1 MKNKIRNLLV
11 SIEVGTEDIVVFEIS
26 LDDRIEISVLFVV
39 PLISRKVS
47 IKEFASEVEVSLKVA
62 ESNK

>member
-11 SIEVGTEDIVVFEIS
+11 SIEVGTKDIVVVFEIS

-39 PLISRKVS
+39 PLISRKV
-47 IKEFASEVEVSLKVA
+47 
-62 ESNK
+62 